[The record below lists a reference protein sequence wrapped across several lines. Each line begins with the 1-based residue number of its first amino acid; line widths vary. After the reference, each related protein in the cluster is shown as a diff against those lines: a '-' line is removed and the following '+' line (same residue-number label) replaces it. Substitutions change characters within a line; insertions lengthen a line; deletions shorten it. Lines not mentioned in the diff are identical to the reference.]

1 MCNLQGGPS
10 RRSSSMP
17 SDKSVTTARFLA
29 HDVLRDG
36 QISMINDGLEV
47 MSNEGFLLANA
58 PTGIGKTAA
67 ALASAL
73 TVARTGD
80 GKHVIFMTGR
90 QSQHRIVVDTVHN
103 INNRLDENQSKV
115 ALVDM
120 IGRESMCEYVDRG
133 TGKCSCEQGT
143 PESERENRRAGL
155 RNLILSEPRHVDF
168 TIKEAT
174 NRRVCAWATARSAA
188 ADADI
193 LVCDYN
199 HVFIESVR
207 KASLPSMG
215 IELENCIIVVDEAH
229 NLPDRIRR
237 SLSRNLNDKILRDA
251 IFNLEEHC
259 ETLEKKA
266 TQSTIDA
273 ANATRAR
280 ACEKALRRF
289 KKRLATWI
297 RDQRDKH
304 RNPGDVGAEI
314 EVRVEGDYIL
324 SMLRQELSGDIS
336 GEKIDLDGLIAQL
349 FLIQVEMD
357 EDEDELPSERLAI
370 VLSILNQYAQSP
382 AMCVVLTS
390 RGDENRITTH
400 LLDPAIMSEE
410 VFRTVRGGVLMSGT
424 LTPPQMYADS
434 LGISS
439 ERPMITQSYPSPF
452 LADRRPV
459 LVASDVTS
467 KYTARGPENTRKIRR
482 HIHALLQST
491 PGHVAVFCQSY
502 RMLEE
507 IIEEADWPGRMLLI
521 ESRTWSK
528 KRVDNAIQQLRDA
541 RQRGTKVL
549 IAGVFGGRL
558 SEGVDYSGNILDAV
572 VCVGIPIAPKSVPQD
587 ALREYIDGKH
597 QGMGWMYGALQPAV
611 NSVLQGMGRAIRKSE
626 DRAFILLLDNRLL
639 TGQYRM
645 CLPSTLHTFTANDSK
660 RTGRMVK
667 RFFEHLPEPAKGD

>member
-1 MCNLQGGPS
+1 
-10 RRSSSMP
+10 MP

-36 QISMINDGLEV
+36 QISMINDGLDV
-47 MSNEGFLLANA
+47 MSNGGFLLANA

-67 ALASAL
+67 ALAAAL
-73 TVARTGD
+73 TVARTGE

-103 INNRLDENQSKV
+103 INNRLGENQPQV

-120 IGRESMCEYVDRG
+120 IGRESMCEHVDRG

-155 RNLILSEPRHVDF
+155 RDLILSEPRHVEF
-168 TIKEAT
+168 TIKEAS

-188 ADADI
+188 SDADI

-207 KASLPSMG
+207 KASLSSMG

-410 VFRTVRGGVLMSGT
+410 VFRTVRCGVLMSGT
-424 LTPPQMYADS
+424 LTPPKMYADS

-439 ERPMITQSYPSPF
+439 ERPLITESYPSPF

-528 KRVDNAIQQLRDA
+528 KRVDNAIQQLREA
-541 RQRGTKVL
+541 RHRGTKVL
-549 IAGVFGGRL
+549 LAGVFGGRL

-597 QGMGWMYGALQPAV
+597 GYGKGWEYGALQPAV

-645 CLPSTLHTFTANDSK
+645 CLPSTLHTFTANDAK

-667 RFFEHLPEPAKGD
+667 RFFAHLPEPAKGD